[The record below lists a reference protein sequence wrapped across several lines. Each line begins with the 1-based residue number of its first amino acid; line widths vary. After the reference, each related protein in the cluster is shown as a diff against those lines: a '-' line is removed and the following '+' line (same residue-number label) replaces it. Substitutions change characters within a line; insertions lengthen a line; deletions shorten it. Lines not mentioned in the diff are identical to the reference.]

1 MYNNQFNHYH
11 QVNICIIITQI
22 YLFICIYYYTDKS
35 PKKVQLFEFFNFL
48 LLGQFYQM
56 NQSEMKEK
64 IEQHGGKV
72 LNSSEYKTTS
82 VHYAII
88 GKGIRGTEA
97 KYKHIKNKK
106 DIKCVKQDWIQHS
119 IDQNKAISIEQ
130 YKISVNEMV
139 TNKSKKTNKSNKRR
153 KSKLQIIYK

>member
-22 YLFICIYYYTDKS
+22 YLFIYYYADKS
-35 PKKVQLFEFFNFL
+35 PTKVQLFEFMNFL

-56 NQSEMKEK
+56 KQSEMKEK
-64 IEQHGGKV
+64 IEQHGGRV

-88 GKGIRGTEA
+88 GKGIRGNDA

-106 DIKCVKQDWIQHS
+106 DIKCVNQDWIQYS

-130 YKISVNEMV
+130 HLIDHSYTHIYIYVC
-139 TNKSKKTNKSNKRR
+139 
-153 KSKLQIIYK
+153 IYKCIHICI